1 MVTQDEE
8 EPIVVIRRG
17 SKEADFA
24 VVRGRPGRLFR
35 APGRVNLIGEHT
47 DYNDGFVMPVAIDR
61 ATWVAAAPRSD
72 RLLVVT
78 SDRVSGAARL
88 DLDRLGDRTTGD
100 WTNYVAGVAAVLDRQ
115 TRLAGADLAIHSD
128 VPIGAGLSSSAALE
142 VACAY
147 ALLTLASREIDLTAV
162 AQACQLAEH
171 EFVGT
176 RCGIMDQFIAC
187 HGRAGSALM
196 LDTRSLDPKWLPLA
210 PDLRILAC
218 NTMVSHQLA
227 SAGYNERRADCE
239 TGVRL
244 LAPRFP
250 NIRALRD
257 VTPGQLEEAVDL
269 LPERVYRRCRHVVL
283 ENARVLN
290 AAAALEAG
298 DAPRF
303 GRLMYES
310 HESLRR
316 DHEVSSRELDIMV
329 DAASDLAGVYGARM
343 TGGGFGGC
351 TVALVDAARAD
362 EIAGEIRQR
371 YEAATGLRPDVWIC
385 AAGDG
390 VGEWTRE

>member
-1 MVTQDEE
+1 
-8 EPIVVIRRG
+8 VIRPGAR
-17 SKEADFA
+17 EANFA
-24 VVRGRPGRLFR
+24 VVGGRPARLFR

-61 ATWVAAAPRSD
+61 ATWVAAVGRAD

-78 SDRVSGAARL
+78 SDHASGTATI
-88 DLDRLGDRTTGD
+88 DLDSLCDRQNGD
-100 WTNYVAGVAAVLDRQ
+100 WTSYVAGVAAVLDRDGS
-115 TRLAGADLAIHSD
+115 LVGADLAIHTD

-147 ALLTLASREIDLTAV
+147 ALLALANRDIDLVAV
-162 AQACQLAEH
+162 ARACQFAEH

-187 HGRAGSALM
+187 LGRAGSALM
-196 LDTRSLDPKWLPLA
+196 LDTRSLEPRWLPLA

-218 NTMVSHQLA
+218 NTMVGHRLA

-239 TGVRL
+239 AGVRL
-244 LAPRFP
+244 LAQRFP
-250 NIRALRD
+250 NVRALRD
-257 VTPGQLEEAVDL
+257 VTADQLEEVAGL
-269 LPERVYRRCRHVVL
+269 LPERIHRRCRHVVH

-329 DAASDLAGVYGARM
+329 DAASSLPGVYGARM

-351 TVALVDAARAD
+351 AVALVDAAKAD
-362 EIAGEIRQR
+362 EIAGDIGQR

-390 VGEWTRE
+390 VGEWPRDSC